1 MRVAKLENT
10 EILNPML
17 IDAQPKMPTR
27 LNSTEWGA
35 TWWDQFSILFKR
47 GLKERRHEYFSC
59 MRVTQVLSTATIMG
73 LLWWHS
79 DASSPKG
86 LQDQA
91 TISYM
96 LMLVLVTQ
104 FFSEN
109 LFLHFVKYQ
118 FNVVI
123 AMLAGRAVILHF
135 SVLGFLSYV
144 YCHFHI
150 PSRESDAS

>member
-1 MRVAKLENT
+1 MRVAKLEKT
-10 EILNPML
+10 KILNPVL
-17 IDAQPKMPTR
+17 IDAEPKMPTR

-73 LLWWHS
+73 LLWWRS

-109 LFLHFVKYQ
+109 LFLD
-118 FNVVI
+118 
-123 AMLAGRAVILHF
+123 L
-135 SVLGFLSYV
+135 
-144 YCHFHI
+144 
-150 PSRESDAS
+150 